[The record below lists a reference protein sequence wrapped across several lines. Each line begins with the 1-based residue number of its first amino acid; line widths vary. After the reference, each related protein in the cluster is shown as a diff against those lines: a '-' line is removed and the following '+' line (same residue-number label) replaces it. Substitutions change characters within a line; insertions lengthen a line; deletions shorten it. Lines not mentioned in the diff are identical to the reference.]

1 MATTE
6 KHIPVLGA
14 GAWGSAL
21 AILLAKNGLKV
32 RLWDKNQ
39 KLIQNMKETGQNT
52 AYFPDIHLPKNI
64 HFCLSLDEAVE
75 QGNDILIV
83 VPSSGF
89 KELLQNIK
97 PFLNSHHRIIWAT
110 KGLDPETG
118 DLLHN
123 LIHTVLG
130 KDSVMA
136 VISGPSF
143 AEEVAEGLPTAIMA
157 GSETPSFLSDL
168 KMYFNSPVFSL
179 VTTNDLIGVQ
189 MGGIVKNIIA
199 VAAGISD
206 GLGFGSNMR
215 AALITQG
222 LAEMVSI
229 TKAMGGKEETIMGLA
244 GCGDVIL
251 TCTDNQSR
259 NRRFG
264 LALAK
269 GLTEAE
275 AAKEIGQAV
284 EARNTVV
291 QIYRL
296 AMEKHVKMPIA
307 EQVYRIINQGV
318 SPKEALLSLFK

>member
-1 MATTE
+1 MGIN
-6 KHIPVLGA
+6 KSIPVLGA
-14 GAWGSAL
+14 GAWGTAL
-21 AILLAKNGLKV
+21 AILLANNDLSV
-32 RLWDKNQ
+32 RLWDKNPELMEGMI
-39 KLIQNMKETGQNT
+39 KTGSN
-52 AYFPDIHLPKNI
+52 ARYFPDIRLPKNL
-64 HFCLSLDEAVE
+64 HFCLTLNEALEVGE
-75 QGNDILIV
+75 DILIV

-97 PFLNSHHRIIWAT
+97 PLLTPKHRIVWAT
-110 KGLDPETG
+110 KGLEPNTG
-118 DLLHN
+118 ELLQDL
-123 LIHTVLG
+123 IVQVLG
-130 KDSVMA
+130 KETVMA

-143 AEEVAEGLPTAIMA
+143 AQEVAEGLPTAIMVA
-157 GSETPSFLSDL
+157 STDPSFLSDL
-168 KMYFNSPVFSL
+168 KSYFNNEVFSL

-189 MGGIVKNIIA
+189 LGGIVKNIIA
-199 VAAGISD
+199 VAAGLSD
-206 GLGFGSNMR
+206 GLGFGANMR

-222 LAEMVSI
+222 LSEMKRLA
-229 TKAMGGKEETIMGLA
+229 KALGGQEETIMGLA

-275 AAKEIGQAV
+275 AAQEIGQAV

-291 QIYRL
+291 QIHRL
-296 AMEKHVKMPIA
+296 AKEKHVTMPIA
-307 EQVYRIINQGV
+307 EQVYRIMKQGV